1 MVKNSE
7 VQQEFEMFAD
17 VWKLFKQRLPVG
29 KPDDDEYWEETV
41 NAVKC
46 FMIKYPDSFSKDI
59 AMAVLTE
66 IERRGKRG
74 R

>member
-29 KPDDDEYWEETV
+29 KPDDDETV

-66 IERRGKRG
+66 IERRGKR
-74 R
+74 

>member
-29 KPDDDEYWEETV
+29 KPDDDEYWEKTV

-66 IERRGKRG
+66 IERRGKR
-74 R
+74 

>member
-29 KPDDDEYWEETV
+29 KPDDDEYCEETV

-66 IERRGKRG
+66 IERRGKR
-74 R
+74 